1 MNPDESIPTS
11 GGGFSTGAGILNAIG
26 GIYDSYQTNKT
37 ARENTDKTI
46 AANKAEAELAYKRQ
60 LEMWHMQNAY
70 NTPESQM
77 LRYQAAGL
85 NPHLIYGQGNSG
97 NASGTPQYNPPHI
110 QYQYQAGKYGQA
122 AASVIPMMM
131 SVGTWVQDMRIKQ
144 AQLKGINQETLLKT
158 AKTMSAT
165 QLYEYLEQAN
175 PELLRKL
182 SYGNTFLARQSS
194 GQLAKNEQLQW
205 ANEAAI
211 MKLITEYGG
220 DFANIR
226 PNYNLGGISA
236 LKYSKLSS
244 ESQRA
249 YYEAKLKRAMAS
261 WTDYDIT
268 NPQALIQM
276 VLGGA
281 MHAATGLSVNAMK
294 RKVPVKQVPRR
305 TSTNTS
311 YYYDHKG
318 RRSGQSVDYG
328 YDK

>member
-1 MNPDESIPTS
+1 MIP
-11 GGGFSTGAGILNAIG
+11 GLGVGIFSAASS
-26 GIYDSYQTNKT
+26 IYDTYQSNKT
-37 ARENTDKTI
+37 ARQNTDKTI
-46 AANKAEAELAYKRQ
+46 AANKAEAELAYQRQ
-60 LEMWHMQNAY
+60 QEMWHMQNEY

-97 NASGTPQYNPPHI
+97 NASGMPSYNPPHI

-122 AASVIPMMM
+122 AAQVIPMMM
-131 SVGTWVQDMRIKQ
+131 SIGTWVQDMRIKE
-144 AQLKGINQETLLKT
+144 AQLKGITQETMLKS
-158 AKTMSAT
+158 AKTMSAS

-175 PELLRKL
+175 PEMLRKL
-182 SYGNTFLARQSS
+182 SYGNTLLARQSS
-194 GQLAKNEQLQW
+194 GQLYKNEQMQF
-205 ANEAAI
+205 ATDAAI

-220 DFANIR
+220 DFASLR
-226 PNYNLGGISA
+226 PNYSLDGMSA

-249 YYEAKLKRAMAS
+249 HYEAKLKKAMAS

-311 YYYDHKG
+311 YYYDQKG
-318 RRSGQSVDYG
+318 RKSGQSVDYG
-328 YDK
+328 YDN